1 MEENTGVG
9 IRVAAGIFLTIM
21 LITIVVIITI
31 SSQDAAKQGQTK
43 MASITTQLS
52 DTEFNTYNNTT
63 LSGSQVMNA
72 IRQYMNLK
80 QFGIK
85 VVTGKQR
92 GSSES
97 FYGNPFTEKNGM
109 IETIEGDNLKR
120 LKLDEAQNEASPE
133 YINPSGQ
140 FKSYIVRDS
149 NNMIRGIVFEQL
161 KLSGISFPNEE
172 GDDLLYRWDYERYC

>member
-63 LSGSQVMNA
+63 LSGSQVLNA
-72 IRQYMNLK
+72 VRQYMNLE
-80 QFGIK
+80 QFGIR
-85 VVTGKQR
+85 VVTGKQKAA
-92 GSSES
+92 GNNVGT
-97 FYGNPFTEKNGM
+97 FYGNEFIYEKVPDQGSIPYPDNNNTNL
-109 IETIEGDNLKR
+109 TIAEDQR
-120 LKLDEAQNEASPE
+120 YPE
-133 YINPSGQ
+133 YINPSGK
-140 FKSYIVRDS
+140 FKATIVRDK
-149 NNMIRGIVFEQL
+149 NNMIRGIEFVQE
-161 KLSGISFPNEE
+161 
-172 GDDLLYRWDYERYC
+172 

>member
-63 LSGSQVMNA
+63 LSGSQVLNA
-72 IRQYMNLK
+72 VRQYMNLE
-80 QFGIK
+80 QFGIR
-85 VVTGKQR
+85 VTTGKKAT
-92 GSSES
+92 S
-97 FYGNPFTEKNGM
+97 FYGNEFSKNG
-109 IETIEGDNLKR
+109 DNWQISNADDKKNLILTKA
-120 LKLDEAQNEASPE
+120 ENQSEPE
-133 YINPSGQ
+133 YINPSGK
-140 FKSYIVRDS
+140 FKSTIVRDQNS
-149 NNMIRGIVFEQL
+149 MIRGIIFEQQ
-161 KLSGISFPNEE
+161 
-172 GDDLLYRWDYERYC
+172 

>member
-63 LSGSQVMNA
+63 LSGSQVLNA
-72 IRQYMNLK
+72 IRQYMNLE
-80 QFGIK
+80 QFGIR
-85 VVTGKQR
+85 VTTGK
-92 GSSES
+92 GGDT
-97 FYGNPFTEKNGM
+97 FYGNRFDDNGS
-109 IETIEGDNLKR
+109 ILNKDDDK
-120 LKLDEAQNEASPE
+120 KLDLKDAEDQSQSD
-133 YINPSGQ
+133 YINPSGK
-140 FKSYIVRDS
+140 FKAIIKRDQNS
-149 NNMIRGIVFEQL
+149 MIRGIVFVQQN
-161 KLSGISFPNEE
+161 S
-172 GDDLLYRWDYERYC
+172 

>member
-63 LSGSQVMNA
+63 LSGSQVLNA
-72 IRQYMNLK
+72 VRQYMDLE
-80 QFGIK
+80 QFGIH
-85 VVTGKQR
+85 VTTGKR
-92 GSSES
+92 AGK
-97 FYGNPFTEKNGM
+97 FYGNRFDITNGNVDPSYQKNNDLRPA
-109 IETIEGDNLKR
+109 ED
-120 LKLDEAQNEASPE
+120 QSQSV
-133 YINPSGQ
+133 YINPSGK
-140 FKSYIVRDS
+140 FTSRVVRDA

-161 KLSGISFPNEE
+161 
-172 GDDLLYRWDYERYC
+172 

>member
-63 LSGSQVMNA
+63 LSGSQVLNA
-72 IRQYMNLK
+72 IRQYMNLE
-80 QFGIK
+80 QFGIR
-85 VVTGKQR
+85 VTTGKGVQ
-92 GSSES
+92 EY
-97 FYGNPFTEKNGM
+97 YGNEVSDTGEVTQNSGK
-109 IETIEGDNLKR
+109 
-120 LKLDEAQNEASPE
+120 KLDLKNAENQSLPE
-133 YINPSGQ
+133 YINPSGK
-140 FKSYIVRDS
+140 FKSTIIRDQNS
-149 NNMIRGIVFEQL
+149 MIRGIVFIQQN
-161 KLSGISFPNEE
+161 S
-172 GDDLLYRWDYERYC
+172 

>member
-63 LSGSQVMNA
+63 LSGSQVLNA
-72 IRQYMNLK
+72 VRQYMNLK
-80 QFGIK
+80 QFGIQ
-85 VVTGKQR
+85 VTTGKQNAKNTSKIYGTTFSVKGGLIDSI
-92 GSSES
+92 GSDDNKNIAIEDALNES
-97 FYGNPFTEKNGM
+97 A
-109 IETIEGDNLKR
+109 D
-120 LKLDEAQNEASPE
+120 E
-133 YINPSGQ
+133 YINPSGK
-140 FKSYIVRDS
+140 FDSYIVRDS
-149 NNMIRGIVFEQL
+149 NNMIRGIVFTQQ
-161 KLSGISFPNEE
+161 
-172 GDDLLYRWDYERYC
+172 

>member
-63 LSGSQVMNA
+63 LSGSQVLNA
-72 IRQYMNLK
+72 VRQYMDQA
-80 QFGIK
+80 QFGLS
-85 VVTGKQR
+85 VRTGKQVAL
-92 GSSES
+92 GVAPT
-97 FYGNPFTEKNGM
+97 FYGNTFDGNGEITSDKN
-109 IETIEGDNLKR
+109 IILTPAET
-120 LKLDEAQNEASPE
+120 QSSVE
-133 YINPSGQ
+133 YINPSGK
-140 FKSYIVRDS
+140 FTSEVKKDK
-149 NNMIRGIVFEQL
+149 NNMVRGIIFKQL
-161 KLSGISFPNEE
+161 
-172 GDDLLYRWDYERYC
+172 

>member
-63 LSGSQVMNA
+63 LSGSQVLNA
-72 IRQYMNLK
+72 IRQYMSLE
-80 QFGIK
+80 QFGVK
-85 VVTGKQR
+85 VTTGKNATSVYGTGFQEVN
-92 GSSES
+92 GIITSMNSDKEESKNSSLS
-97 FYGNPFTEKNGM
+97 DALNQAADG
-109 IETIEGDNLKR
+109 
-120 LKLDEAQNEASPE
+120 
-133 YINPSGQ
+133 YINPTGK
-140 FKSYIVRDS
+140 FKSYIVRDQ
-149 NNMIRGIVFEQL
+149 NNMIRGIVFQQETL
-161 KLSGISFPNEE
+161 K
-172 GDDLLYRWDYERYC
+172 

>member
-31 SSQDAAKQGQTK
+31 SSQDAAKQGQMK

-63 LSGSQVMNA
+63 LSGSQVLNA
-72 IRQYMNLK
+72 IRQYMNLD
-80 QFGIK
+80 QFGIR
-85 VVTGKQR
+85 VVTGKQQK
-92 GSSES
+92 SSS
-97 FYGNPFTEKNGM
+97 VGTFYGNSFVYEGNDIGEITTDKFTDISRAESQKH
-109 IETIEGDNLKR
+109 D
-120 LKLDEAQNEASPE
+120 E

-140 FKSYIVRDS
+140 FTSTIIRDK
-149 NNMIRGIVFEQL
+149 NNMIRGIVFIQQ
-161 KLSGISFPNEE
+161 
-172 GDDLLYRWDYERYC
+172 

>member
-63 LSGSQVMNA
+63 LSGSQVLNA
-72 IRQYMNLK
+72 IRQYMNLE
-80 QFGIK
+80 QFGIR
-85 VVTGKQR
+85 VTTGKSQ
-92 GSSES
+92 SPVY
-97 FYGNPFTEKNGM
+97 YGNTFTDNGD
-109 IETIEGDNLKR
+109 INQEIGKILNLNNA
-120 LKLDEAQNEASPE
+120 ENQSQPE
-133 YINPSGQ
+133 YINPSGK
-140 FKSYIVRDS
+140 FNSIIVRDKNS
-149 NNMIRGIVFEQL
+149 MIRGIVFVQQN
-161 KLSGISFPNEE
+161 S
-172 GDDLLYRWDYERYC
+172 

>member
-63 LSGSQVMNA
+63 LSGSQVLNA
-72 IRQYMNLK
+72 IRQYMNLE

-85 VVTGKQR
+85 VTTGR
-92 GSSES
+92 DATT
-97 FYGNPFTEKNGM
+97 FYGNTFDNNESQGEITNG
-109 IETIEGDNLKR
+109 DDK
-120 LKLDEAQNEASPE
+120 KFLDLSKAENQSERE
-133 YINPSGQ
+133 YINPSGK
-140 FKSYIVRDS
+140 FKSMIVRDKNS
-149 NNMIRGIVFEQL
+149 MIRGIIFKQQN
-161 KLSGISFPNEE
+161 S
-172 GDDLLYRWDYERYC
+172 

>member
-63 LSGSQVMNA
+63 LSGSQVLNA
-72 IRQYMNLK
+72 IRQYMNLE
-80 QFGIK
+80 QFGIR
-85 VVTGKQR
+85 VVTGKQKAA
-92 GSSES
+92 GNNVGT
-97 FYGNPFTEKNGM
+97 FYGNTFVY
-109 IETIEGDNLKR
+109 EGDDKGSINSDYKNVDLTIPENQR
-120 LKLDEAQNEASPE
+120 YPE
-133 YINPSGQ
+133 YINPSGK
-140 FKSYIVRDS
+140 FKATIVRDK
-149 NNMIRGIVFEQL
+149 NNMIRGIEFEQ
-161 KLSGISFPNEE
+161 E
-172 GDDLLYRWDYERYC
+172 

>member
-52 DTEFNTYNNTT
+52 ETEFNTYNNTT
-63 LSGSQVMNA
+63 LSGSQVLNA
-72 IRQYMNLK
+72 IRQYMNLT
-80 QFGIK
+80 QFGLR
-85 VVTGKQR
+85 VTTGK
-92 GSSES
+92 GATDY
-97 FYGNPFTEKNGM
+97 YGNRFNDSTGEITNSDTEKKL
-109 IETIEGDNLKR
+109 NLN
-120 LKLDEAQNEASPE
+120 DAENQSEPE

-140 FKSYIVRDS
+140 FKSTIVRDK
-149 NNMIRGIVFEQL
+149 NNMIRGIIFIQQ
-161 KLSGISFPNEE
+161 
-172 GDDLLYRWDYERYC
+172 

>member
-52 DTEFNTYNNTT
+52 ETEFNTYNNTT
-63 LSGSQVMNA
+63 LSGSQVLNA
-72 IRQYMNLK
+72 IRQYMSLDE
-80 QFGIK
+80 FGIH
-85 VVTGKQR
+85 VITGKDTN
-92 GSSES
+92 GE
-97 FYGNPFTEKNGM
+97 FYGNTF
-109 IETIEGDNLKR
+109 NLSIGQIDQSVSK
-120 LKLDEAQNEASPE
+120 KLELTKALAQEADE

-140 FKSYIVRDS
+140 FKSTIVRDK
-149 NNMIRGIVFEQL
+149 NNMIRGIIFRQQ
-161 KLSGISFPNEE
+161 
-172 GDDLLYRWDYERYC
+172 

>member
-63 LSGSQVMNA
+63 LSGSQVLNA
-72 IRQYMNLK
+72 IRQYMNLE

-85 VVTGKQR
+85 VMTGKSR
-92 GSSES
+92 GGD
-97 FYGNPFTEKNGM
+97 FYGNKFDNDGGFWQINNG
-109 IETIEGDNLKR
+109 DSK
-120 LKLDEAQNEASPE
+120 KALDLSKAENQSEPQ
-133 YINPSGQ
+133 YINPSGK
-140 FKSYIVRDS
+140 FKSTIIRDQNS
-149 NNMIRGIVFEQL
+149 MIRGIIFDQQ
-161 KLSGISFPNEE
+161 
-172 GDDLLYRWDYERYC
+172 

>member
-72 IRQYMNLK
+72 IRQYMNLE

-85 VVTGKQR
+85 VTTGKQK
-92 GSSES
+92 GHDGT
-97 FYGNPFTEKNGM
+97 FYGNTFDVT
-109 IETIEGDNLKR
+109 TGDIPTPNKNLK
-120 LKLDEAQNEASPE
+120 LEDALNQTNAT

-149 NNMIRGIVFEQL
+149 NNMIRGIVFDQQ
-161 KLSGISFPNEE
+161 
-172 GDDLLYRWDYERYC
+172 

>member
-1 MEENTGVG
+1 MSMEENTGVG

-63 LSGSQVMNA
+63 LSGSQVLNA
-72 IRQYMNLK
+72 IRQYMNLE

-85 VVTGKQR
+85 VTTGKNAT
-92 GSSES
+92 S
-97 FYGNPFTEKNGM
+97 FYGNEFSDDGQIINKDSDKKLE
-109 IETIEGDNLKR
+109 LK
-120 LKLDEAQNEASPE
+120 DAEDQSQPQ
-133 YINPSGQ
+133 YINPSGK
-140 FKSYIVRDS
+140 FKAIIKRDQNS
-149 NNMIRGIVFEQL
+149 MIRGIVFVQQN
-161 KLSGISFPNEE
+161 S
-172 GDDLLYRWDYERYC
+172 